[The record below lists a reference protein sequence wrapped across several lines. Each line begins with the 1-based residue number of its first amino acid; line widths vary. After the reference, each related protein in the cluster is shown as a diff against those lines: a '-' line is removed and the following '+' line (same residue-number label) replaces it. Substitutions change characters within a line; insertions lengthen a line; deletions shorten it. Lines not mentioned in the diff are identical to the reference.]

1 MGLKTL
7 EEVWEDLKK
16 DPEIKDVIE
25 KVDKM
30 IEEAKNGERKE

>member
-1 MGLKTL
+1 MELKTL

>member
-1 MGLKTL
+1 MELKTL

-25 KVDKM
+25 EVDKM